1 MLIVALTGGIGSGKS
16 TVGEIF
22 SQLGAVVVDS
32 DQIARNVIE
41 RGTSGF
47 DLLVAT
53 FGDGILKNGDIDRA
67 ALSTLVFSDPKKRE
81 LLEQITHPLIRSE
94 FSKIVKSLP
103 EETILVNQIP
113 LLFESKGDYR
123 FDFIITISVPHNIRV
138 DRLLKRGLS
147 STQIE
152 QRIKAQASDAERE
165 SISDS
170 VIVNDNDLASLTK
183 QVEDIWIKL
192 TEINRLKK

>member
-22 SQLGAVVVDS
+22 SQFGAVVVDS

-103 EETILVNQIP
+103 EETIVVNQIP

>member
-67 ALSTLVFSDPKKRE
+67 ALSTLVFSDPKK
-81 LLEQITHPLIRSE
+81 
-94 FSKIVKSLP
+94 
-103 EETILVNQIP
+103 
-113 LLFESKGDYR
+113 
-123 FDFIITISVPHNIRV
+123 
-138 DRLLKRGLS
+138 
-147 STQIE
+147 
-152 QRIKAQASDAERE
+152 A
-165 SISDS
+165 
-170 VIVNDNDLASLTK
+170 
-183 QVEDIWIKL
+183 
-192 TEINRLKK
+192 